1 MVACLKGYATMDK
14 MIRGIAI
21 AEHINLYK
29 ALQLVICKKR
39 TPGDPWDKQGP

>member
-1 MVACLKGYATMDK
+1 MVGSLKGYATMDK

-21 AEHINLYK
+21 AEHINLSK

-39 TPGDPWDKQGP
+39 TPGDPWAKWGS